1 MAKINNKFYTIKG
14 SNGIEKLSLYTTL
27 EEVNGKGKAL
37 KLPVVGKV
45 YYAIGDVNDPN
56 ATKKRLKIDGKV
68 YAGLREAIT
77 KKIYTKYY
85 IFEPGKHDLYIPNNA
100 KKVTYY
106 MYGGGSGMIVTQ
118 DPILMN
124 PNTGD
129 ITVSAAD
136 ADWFDRALY
145 FANQKVTGDGNFE
158 LFTNGQSSTIVD
170 ADGVEVAKSNG
181 IELFVDRYDAAY
193 DKYKDVYANTMKF
206 NYDQYIDTKLTP
218 SLQSNNEYT
227 LDEATL
233 PIAVYNTKI
242 REEFPRRVA
251 SPGVKT
257 RFNSVY
263 GRILA
268 RYEGGGRGKVPIIME
283 DGYRIWVYS
292 KNSSDGPGMF
302 NEAIPAQ
309 YTPQDC
315 NMPLVY
321 NRYLNIIKL
330 PANLKKETTVYGK
343 NISTKEYLANS
354 IRKAIEDRT
363 RCYIKYIPNYNDF
376 PSDIREYMERT
387 DIAGKIAANS
397 SYTNALADKLL
408 DYNPPYESYSDFR
421 LLCRYYLEPDYRRD
435 INTINSKDS
444 KYKLFTQNI
453 YNKAIHTDKF
463 FSDVIDNMLPS
474 LGIKVPNPKLRHAGR
489 IDTDYTGKDF
499 YLIDGVH
506 VPVDEVN
513 KKVDANKESLT
524 EGMIDIFGRSNLNI
538 VDSEEMTT
546 PHDTYKIKLD
556 YFLSDHSLL
565 KYADPNDARTLLIK
579 SPFLRMNHTY
589 YTNSVTELCKIDSND
604 TRCNYD
610 TDLFSNT
617 YATMNEPLCGCITG
631 AKVKRATGDIDL
643 EKYKGKIL
651 TFNIGKGGTLFFN
664 TSNKFMGYWRV
675 DDIADRFCL
684 DNDGMA
690 IVKMELEEFKSM
702 DAVMGNKIDAFI
714 TPVKA
719 NDNDTLTFSINTVF
733 MDTIPERNRNMIS
746 NDERPHL

>member
-68 YAGLREAIT
+68 YAGLREAIV

-136 ADWFDRALY
+136 ADWFDRSLY

-170 ADGVEVAKSNG
+170 SDGVEIAKSKG

-206 NYDQYIDTKLTP
+206 NYDQYINTKLTP
-218 SLQSNNEYT
+218 ALQSNIEYT
-227 LDEATL
+227 LDAATL

-242 REEFPRRVA
+242 REEFPKRYA

-268 RYEGGGRGKVPIIME
+268 PYETRGKVPINME
-283 DGYRIWVYS
+283 SGYRIWVYS
-292 KNSSDGPGMF
+292 KNSGEGPEEF

-309 YTPQDC
+309 YTPQDA

-321 NRYLNIIKL
+321 NRYLNMIKL
-330 PANLKKETTVYGK
+330 PANLKKETTAYGK
-343 NISTKEYLANS
+343 NISTKEYLVNS

-363 RCYIKYIPNYNDF
+363 RCYIKYIPKYDDF
-376 PSDIREYMERT
+376 SADIREYMERT
-387 DIAGKIAANS
+387 DIAGKIYENS
-397 SYTNALADKLL
+397 NYTNILADKLL

-421 LLCRYYLEPDYRRD
+421 LLCRYYLEPNYVRD
-435 INTINSKDS
+435 VNTINSKDA

-453 YNKAIHTDKF
+453 NNQAIHTDKF
-463 FSDVIDNMLPS
+463 FNDVVNNMLPT
-474 LGIKVPNPKLRHAGR
+474 LGIKEPNPVLRHAGR
-489 IDTDYTGKDF
+489 IDTDYTGKDY
-499 YLIDGVH
+499 YLIDGNH
-506 VPVDEVN
+506 VPVDEIN
-513 KKVDANKESLT
+513 REVDASKESLT
-524 EGMIDIFGRSNLNI
+524 EGMIDIFGRSNLNM

-546 PHDTYKIKLD
+546 PHDTYRIKLD
-556 YFLSDHSLL
+556 QSTSEHSLL
-565 KYADPNDARTLLIK
+565 KYADPNDSRTLLVR

-610 TDLFSNT
+610 IDFFSGA
-617 YATMNEPLCGCITG
+617 YGTMNEPLCGCITG
-631 AKVKRATGDIDL
+631 AKVQRATGDIDL
-643 EKYKGKIL
+643 DKYKGKIL

-664 TSNKFMGYWRV
+664 TSNKFIGYWRV

-702 DAVMGNKIDAFI
+702 DAVNNKIDAFI

-719 NDNDTLTFSINTVF
+719 GDDSTLTFAINTVF
-733 MDTIPERNRNMIS
+733 MDIAPERNRNIIS
-746 NDERPHL
+746 NTERAHL